1 MYKYEITYTSLLTEE
16 IRINDW
22 WRERRTPMKTNWVAY
37 YWILTKSKNLICF
50 SYLKLQTESCN
61 VYKQSKTRPKKLTHR
76 IRHHMTKSNTK
87 NLMGGKIYKCTVIQA
102 MVTHKSRLHWDDRR
116 EHNKKNLGRKHFFF
130 LMMIP
135 FLEEI
140 DFPFEHVLLPLW
152 QFIEDLLG
160 HVQHWFEIFIGEI
173 CLKVSGAKELV
184 SVRYN
189 NKNR

>member
-1 MYKYEITYTSLLTEE
+1 MIDEGKEELPWWQTELHITDQIKEF
-16 IRINDW
+16 
-22 WRERRTPMKTNWVAY
+22 
-37 YWILTKSKNLICF
+37 NLHFIF
-50 SYLKLQTESCN
+50 KLQTESCN

-184 SVRYN
+184 SVWYN
-189 NKNR
+189 DKNR